1 MRKRKLSVIIPTKK
15 EDLDLAE
22 GAIQSVLWADEIILV
37 DSSFSKESKK
47 LGKKYG
53 AKVLQHKY
61 VYSAKQKNW
70 AIPKAKNNWI
80 LLLDSD
86 EIVTEK
92 LAKNIQEMLET
103 GEIEKFDGYG
113 IARKH
118 FFFGKF
124 LRWGGRYPLYNVRLF
139 RNTCRYE
146 DRDVHAHIILDK
158 SRVKNINPKNS
169 GDILHF
175 SDRTFGQFFERF
187 NRYST
192 YQANYIQ
199 KVVDQGVEINWFEF
213 FTNFYYFK
221 AIMKDIWFFLPF
233 APFLRFS
240 WMYFARLGFLDGRE
254 GFTIALFYG
263 FQDYVSKTKYKLNN
277 NQKVHLRI
285 RTQSYLM
292 KDIVPA
298 FLSKNKIREEFS
310 RNKESYV
317 TAMKLG

>member
-1 MRKRKLSVIIPTKK
+1 MQKKKLSVIIPTKK

-22 GAIQSVLWADEIILV
+22 GAIQSVLWADEILIV
-37 DSSFSKESKK
+37 DSSFSKESKE

-53 AKVLQHKY
+53 ARVLYHEY

-70 AIPKAKNNWI
+70 AIPKAKNDWI

-92 LAKNIQEMLET
+92 LAKNIQVMLET
-103 GEIEKFDGYG
+103 GDIEDFEGYG

-139 RNTCRYE
+139 RKSCRYE
-146 DRDVHAHIILDK
+146 DRDVHAHIVLDK
-158 SRVKNINPKNS
+158 TQVKNIKS
-169 GDILHF
+169 KIGGDMLHF

-199 KVVDQGVEINWFEF
+199 KVVEQGVEITWVKF

-233 APFLRFS
+233 ASFLRFS
-240 WMYFARLGFLDGRE
+240 WMYFVRFGFLDGRE

-263 FQDYVSKTKYKLNN
+263 FQDYVSKTKYKLKN
-277 NQKVHLRI
+277 NQKAHLRI

-292 KDIVPA
+292 KGIVPA
-298 FLSKNKIREEFS
+298 FLSKKKIREEFF
-310 RNKESYV
+310 RDKESYIS
-317 TAMKLG
+317 AMKLG

>member
-1 MRKRKLSVIIPTKK
+1 MKKRKLSVIIPTKK
-15 EDLDLAE
+15 SDLKLAE

-37 DSSFSKESKK
+37 DSSFSQESKE

-53 AKVLQHKY
+53 AKVLQHEY

-70 AIPKAKNNWI
+70 AIPQAKNEWI

-86 EIVTEK
+86 EIVTER
-92 LAKNIQEMLET
+92 LADNIKRMLIS
-103 GEIEKFDGYG
+103 GEIENFDGYG

-124 LRWGGRYPLYNVRLF
+124 LRWGGRYPLYNVRIF
-139 RNTCRYE
+139 RKSCRYE

-158 SRVKNINPKNS
+158 SRVKNIEPKIG

-192 YQANYIQ
+192 YQANYIK
-199 KVVDQGVEINWFEF
+199 KVGEQGVEINWFKF

-221 AIMKDIWFFLPF
+221 AIMKDVWFFLPF
-233 APFLRFS
+233 APLLRFS
-240 WMYFARLGFLDGRE
+240 WMYFVRLGFLDGKE
-254 GFTIALFYG
+254 GFIIALFYG
-263 FQDYVSKTKYKLNN
+263 FQDYVSKTKYKLKN
-277 NQKVHLRI
+277 NQKVRLRI
-285 RTQSYLM
+285 KTQSYLM
-292 KDIVPA
+292 GDVVPA
-298 FLSKNKIREEFS
+298 FLRENKLREEFF
-310 RNKESYV
+310 RDREDYIA
-317 TAMKLG
+317 AMKLS